1 MQYAAIVNFA
11 LFQLAW
17 FACVLGAA
25 QGHPWV
31 GPLVVAL
38 VAGYHLLRAPQAG
51 PELALL
57 GAAAGL
63 GLVFDSVLVATGWLA
78 YPSGQWHP
86 LLAPYWIVAMWVAFA
101 TTLNLSL
108 DWLKGRPALTIAFG
122 AVGGPMAY
130 LAGAALGGVSFV
142 DQVPALVMLAVGWA
156 LITPLLVALSAR
168 LNGCRPAHGNGVL
181 AAVTE

>member
-1 MQYAAIVNFA
+1 MGYAAIVNFV

-25 QGHPWV
+25 QGHPWF
-31 GPLVVAL
+31 GPLTVAAVVA
-38 VAGYHLLRAPQAG
+38 YHLARARRPG

-57 GAAAGL
+57 AVAAAIGL
-63 GLVFDSVLVATGWLA
+63 LFDSALVATGWLS

-86 LLAPYWIVAMWVAFA
+86 MLAPYWIVSMWVAFA

-108 DWLKGRPALTIAFG
+108 NWLKGRPALSVAFG
-122 AVGGPMAY
+122 AIGGPMAY

-142 DQVPALVMLAVGWA
+142 EQVPALAALALGWA
-156 LITPLLVALSAR
+156 ILTPLLVSLSAR
-168 LNGCRPAHGNGVL
+168 LNGWPAPAANGVL
-181 AAVTE
+181 AAATE

>member
-1 MQYAAIVNFA
+1 MQYAMIVNFV

-25 QGHPWV
+25 HGHPWV
-31 GPLVVAL
+31 GPLVVAAV
-38 VAGYHLLRAPQAG
+38 VAYHLARASRPG

-57 GAAAGL
+57 GTAACI
-63 GLVFDSVLVATGWLA
+63 GLVFDSALVATGWLA
-78 YPSGQWHP
+78 YPSGQWHV

-108 DWLKGRPALTIAFG
+108 NWLKGRPALSIAFG
-122 AVGGPMAY
+122 AFGGPMAY
-130 LAGAALGGVSFV
+130 LAGAALGGVSLV
-142 DQVPALVMLAVGWA
+142 EQVPALAMLALGWA

-168 LNGCRPAHGNGVL
+168 LNGWRPAPGNGVL
-181 AAVTE
+181 AAAAE